1 MNDVKITCDECGNV
15 FGIKELNEKT
25 VENVKIDDKTFTIT
39 FFKCA
44 KCGKLYLVEILD
56 YRAEK
61 LKNKYLSILNSV
73 NKKKAQGVRVSN
85 IRMLELD
92 NAKKEAV
99 EYQKYLAD
107 NYAGRIPSTIC
118 D

>member
-1 MNDVKITCDECGNV
+1 MNDVKITCDECGYV

-39 FFKCA
+39 YFKC
-44 KCGKLYLVEILD
+44 KQCGKLYLVEMLD
-56 YRAEK
+56 YRAERF
-61 LKNKYLSILNSV
+61 KNKYLEIKKSV
-73 NKKKAQGVRVSN
+73 DKKKTKGLIVSDL
-85 IRMLELD
+85 RMCELEK
-92 NAKKEAV
+92 AKSEAV

-107 NYAGRIPSTIC
+107 NYADRIPSTIC

>member
-1 MNDVKITCDECGNV
+1 MNDVKITCDECGNA

-25 VENVKIDDKTFTIT
+25 VENVKIDGKTFTIT
-39 FFKCA
+39 YFKCA
-44 KCGKLYLVEILD
+44 KCGKLYLVEMLD

-73 NKKKAQGVRVSN
+73 NKKKAQGARISN
-85 IRMLELD
+85 ERLKELES
-92 NAKKEAV
+92 AKSEAV

-107 NYAGRIPSTIC
+107 NYSDRIPSTIC